1 MPACFRGIAP
11 PREGF
16 APSRRQEFA
25 YSPVTDAAAQP
36 ASPPPASPEGPSSP
50 WAIRDFRLLWLGR
63 VVAVLGIQIQ
73 SSALLWQ
80 VYEIARRDHPIE
92 QASLYLGLVGL
103 CQFLPLLAFTLPAGA
118 MADRRDRKRTVA
130 LSIIVEADCAGAF
143 LLMAL
148 HGSPPLWGL
157 LAVAA
162 LFGAARAFLAPASQA
177 FLPMVV
183 GRKALP
189 PAIAAQSI
197 AFQTGAIAGP
207 ALGGVIVGINVPL
220 AYAVAMGL
228 FLLGVAAFLLIRT
241 SGKPVV
247 QPNAPSPVAAVR
259 EGLAYVWK
267 TKIVLGAI
275 SLDLVVVLLAGVA
288 LLTPIFA
295 RDILHVGPQGFGLL
309 RAAFGVGALLMAVYL
324 SRRPI
329 VRHGG
334 RWMFAAVAL
343 FGLCTL
349 TFGLSKSVWLS
360 GLVLF
365 IGGAADMVSVNIRQ
379 TLIQLATPD
388 HMRGRVSSV
397 SMLFIGASN
406 ELGEA
411 YSGVAVRFLGPIGAA
426 AFGGIGAL
434 AATGI
439 WAKMFP
445 SLRKAD
451 KLT

>member
-1 MPACFRGIAP
+1 MSTESLDTAPVAP
-11 PREGF
+11 P
-16 APSRRQEFA
+16 
-25 YSPVTDAAAQP
+25 T
-36 ASPPPASPEGPSSP
+36 PPPPPEGPSSP
-50 WAIRDFRLLWLGR
+50 WGIRDFRFLWFGR
-63 VVAVLGIQIQ
+63 VVAVLGIQVQ

-118 MADRRDRKRTVA
+118 LADRRDRKHTVT
-130 LSIIVEADCAGAF
+130 LSILVEGSCAAAF

-162 LFGAARAFLAPASQA
+162 VFGAARAFLAPASQA

-207 ALGGVIVGINVPL
+207 ALGGVIVAVNVPL
-220 AYAVAMGL
+220 AYAVSLGM
-228 FLLGVAAFLLIRT
+228 FLLAAGAFVLIRT
-241 SGKPVV
+241 SGRPAPVE
-247 QPNAPSPVAAVR
+247 NKLSPVESVK

-295 RDILHVGPQGFGLL
+295 RDILHVGAIGFGLL
-309 RAAFGVGALLMAVYL
+309 RASFGVGAMAVAIYL
-324 SRRPI
+324 SRFPI
-329 VRHGG
+329 VKHGG
-334 RWMFAAVAL
+334 RWMFAAVAV

-349 TFGLSKSVWLS
+349 TFGLSKIVWLS
-360 GLVLF
+360 ALALF
-365 IGGAADMVSVNIRQ
+365 VGGGADMISVNIRQ

-411 YSGVAVRFLGPIGAA
+411 YSGVMVRMLGAIGAA
-426 AFGGIGAL
+426 CFGGVGAL
-434 AATGI
+434 AATGL
-439 WAKMFP
+439 WAAMFP
-445 SLRKAD
+445 GLRKAD
-451 KLT
+451 RLS

>member
-1 MPACFRGIAP
+1 MTVESDDSGTPVP
-11 PREGF
+11 PG
-16 APSRRQEFA
+16 
-25 YSPVTDAAAQP
+25 DG
-36 ASPPPASPEGPSSP
+36 GPSSP
-50 WAIRDFRLLWLGR
+50 WGIRDFRLLWLGR
-63 VVAVLGIQIQ
+63 VTAVLGIQIQ

-80 VYEIARRDHPIE
+80 VYEIARRDHPIQE
-92 QASLYLGLVGL
+92 ASLYLGLVGL

-118 MADRRDRKRTVA
+118 MADRRDRKRTVW
-130 LSIIVEADCAGAF
+130 LSILVEAACAGGF
-143 LLMAL
+143 LAMAL
-148 HGSPPLWGL
+148 HGNPPLWGL

-162 LFGAARAFLAPASQA
+162 LFGAARAFLAPASQS

-220 AYAVAMGL
+220 AYACAMGL
-228 FLLGVAAFLLIRT
+228 FLVGIGCFLLIRT
-241 SGKPVV
+241 SGKPRNPEGK
-247 QPNAPSPVAAVR
+247 QPPLEAVR

-275 SLDLVVVLLAGVA
+275 SLDLIVVLLAGVA

-295 RDILHVGPQGFGLL
+295 RDILHVGPEGFGLL
-309 RAAFGVGALLMAVYL
+309 RASFGVGALGMAVYL
-324 SRRPI
+324 SRFPI

-334 RWMFAAVAL
+334 RWMFAAVAV

-349 TFGLSKSVWLS
+349 TFGLSKAWWLS
-360 GLVLF
+360 ALVLLV
-365 IGGAADMVSVNIRQ
+365 GGAADMVSVNIRQ

-411 YSGVAVRFLGPIGAA
+411 YSGVAVRFLGPVGAA
-426 AFGGIGAL
+426 VFGGFGAL
-434 AATGI
+434 AATGV
-439 WAKMFP
+439 WARLFP
-445 SLRKAD
+445 GLRKAD
-451 KLT
+451 RLS

>member
-1 MPACFRGIAP
+1 MWF
-11 PREGF
+11 
-16 APSRRQEFA
+16 
-25 YSPVTDAAAQP
+25 
-36 ASPPPASPEGPSSP
+36 
-50 WAIRDFRLLWLGR
+50 GR
-63 VVAVLGIQIQ
+63 VVAVLAIQIQ

-80 VYEIARRDHPIE
+80 VYTIARRDHPVAE
-92 QASLYLGLVGL
+92 ASLYLGLVGL
-103 CQFLPLLAFTLPAGA
+103 CQFLPLLALTLPAGA
-118 MADRRDRKRTVA
+118 MADVRDRKFTVA
-130 LSIIVEADCAGAF
+130 ISIMVEGLCALAF
-143 LLMAL
+143 LMMAL

-157 LAVAA
+157 LSVAA
-162 LFGAARAFLAPASQA
+162 VFGAARAFLAPASQA

-189 PAIAAQSI
+189 PAIAAQAV

-207 ALGGVIVGINVPL
+207 ALGGVIVGVNVPL
-220 AYAVAMGL
+220 AYAVALGL

-241 SGKPVV
+241 SGKP
-247 QPNAPSPVAAVR
+247 APSPNKLSPVESVK

-295 RDILHVGPQGFGLL
+295 RDILHVGPAGFGLL
-309 RAAFGVGALLMAVYL
+309 RASFGVGALSMAVYL
-324 SRRPI
+324 SRYPI
-329 VRHGG
+329 VKHGG
-334 RWMFAAVAL
+334 LWMFAAVAV
-343 FGLCTL
+343 FGVCTL
-349 TFGLSKSVWLS
+349 TFGLSKIVWVS
-360 GLVLF
+360 GLALL
-365 IGGAADMVSVNIRQ
+365 IGGAADMISVNVRQ

-411 YSGVAVRFLGPIGAA
+411 YSGVMVRILGAVGAA
-426 AFGGIGAL
+426 VFGGAGAL

-439 WAKMFP
+439 WSWMFP

-451 KLT
+451 KLS

>member
-1 MPACFRGIAP
+1 MTVDSIDTGPAAP
-11 PREGF
+11 P
-16 APSRRQEFA
+16 
-25 YSPVTDAAAQP
+25 V
-36 ASPPPASPEGPSSP
+36 PPAPPDGPSSP
-50 WAIRDFRLLWLGR
+50 WGIRDFRLLWFGR
-63 VVAVLGIQIQ
+63 VVAVLAIQIQ

-80 VYEIARRDHPIE
+80 VYEIARRDHPVAE
-92 QASLYLGLVGL
+92 ASLYLGLVGL

-118 MADRRDRKRTVA
+118 MADRRDRKTTVWI
-130 LSIIVEADCAGAF
+130 SILVEAACAGSF

-148 HGSPPLWGL
+148 HGAPPLWGL

-162 LFGAARAFLAPASQA
+162 VFGAARAFLAPASQA

-207 ALGGVIVGINVPL
+207 ALGGVIVGVNVPL
-220 AYAVAMGL
+220 AYAVSLGM
-228 FLLGVAAFLLIRT
+228 FLLAVAAFILIRT
-241 SGKPVV
+241 SGKP
-247 QPNAPSPVAAVR
+247 APQANPLSPVEAVK
-259 EGLAYVWK
+259 EGLAYVYK

-309 RAAFGVGALLMAVYL
+309 RASFGVGAMAVAIYL
-324 SRRPI
+324 SRFPI

-334 RWMFAAVAL
+334 RWMFAAVAV

-349 TFGLSKSVWLS
+349 TFGLSKIVWLS
-360 GLVLF
+360 ALALL
-365 IGGAADMVSVNIRQ
+365 IGGGADMISVNIRQ

-411 YSGVAVRFLGPIGAA
+411 YSGLMVRMLGAVGAA
-426 AFGGIGAL
+426 VFGGVGAL
-434 AATGI
+434 AATGA
-439 WAKMFP
+439 WSAMFP
-445 SLRKAD
+445 GLRKAD
-451 KLT
+451 RLS

>member
-1 MPACFRGIAP
+1 MVTVESLDAGSPTP
-11 PREGF
+11 P
-16 APSRRQEFA
+16 
-25 YSPVTDAAAQP
+25 T
-36 ASPPPASPEGPSSP
+36 PPAQPEGPSSP
-50 WAIRDFRLLWLGR
+50 WGIRDFRFLWFGR
-63 VVAVLGIQIQ
+63 VVAVLGIQVQ

-118 MADRRDRKRTVA
+118 LADRRDRKNTVT
-130 LSIIVEADCAGAF
+130 LSILVEGSCAAAF

-148 HGSPPLWGL
+148 HGAPPLWGL

-162 LFGAARAFLAPASQA
+162 VFGAARAFLAPASQA

-207 ALGGVIVGINVPL
+207 ALGGVIVAVNVPL
-220 AYAVAMGL
+220 AYAVSLGM
-228 FLLGVAAFLLIRT
+228 FLLAAGAFVLIKT
-241 SGKPVV
+241 TGKP
-247 QPNAPSPVAAVR
+247 APVENKLSPVESVK
-259 EGLAYVWK
+259 EGLSYVWK
-267 TKIVLGAI
+267 TRIVLGAI

-295 RDILHVGPQGFGLL
+295 RDILHVGAIGFGLL
-309 RAAFGVGALLMAVYL
+309 RASFGVGAMAVAIYL
-324 SRRPI
+324 SRFPI
-329 VRHGG
+329 VKHGG
-334 RWMFAAVAL
+334 RWMFAAVAV

-349 TFGLSKSVWLS
+349 TFGLSKIVWLS
-360 GLVLF
+360 ALALF
-365 IGGAADMVSVNIRQ
+365 IGGGADMISVNIRQ

-411 YSGVAVRFLGPIGAA
+411 YSGVMVRLLGAIGAA
-426 AFGGIGAL
+426 CFGGVGAL
-434 AATGI
+434 AATGL
-439 WAKMFP
+439 WAAIFP
-445 SLRKAD
+445 GLRKAD
-451 KLT
+451 RLS

>member
-1 MPACFRGIAP
+1 MTTDSIDTAP
-11 PREGF
+11 TVP
-16 APSRRQEFA
+16 P
-25 YSPVTDAAAQP
+25 QP
-36 ASPPPASPEGPSSP
+36 PTPPDSHDGGPSSP
-50 WAIRDFRLLWLGR
+50 WAIRDFRLLWVGR
-63 VVAVLGIQIQ
+63 VAAVLGIQIQ

-80 VYEIARRDHPIE
+80 VYEIARRDHPIAE
-92 QASLYLGLVGL
+92 ASLYLGLVGL

-118 MADRRDRKRTVA
+118 MADRRDRKHTVT
-130 LSIIVEADCAGAF
+130 LSIVVESLCALAF
-143 LLMAL
+143 LAMAL
-148 HGSPPLWGL
+148 HGAPPLWGL

-162 LFGAARAFLAPASQA
+162 VFGAARAFLAPASQA

-207 ALGGVIVGINVPL
+207 ALGGVIVGFAVPG
-220 AYAVAMGL
+220 AYASAMALFFVAIGC
-228 FLLGVAAFLLIRT
+228 FLLIRT
-241 SGKPVV
+241 SGKPKFVETGV
-247 QPNAPSPVAAVR
+247 GPLELVR

-309 RAAFGVGALLMAVYL
+309 RAAFGVGALVMALYL
-324 SRRPI
+324 SRFPI

-334 RWMFAAVAL
+334 RWMFAAVAV
-343 FGLCTL
+343 FGICTL
-349 TFGLSKSVWLS
+349 VFGLSKSVWLS
-360 GLVLF
+360 GAVLF
-365 IGGAADMVSVNIRQ
+365 IGGAADMISVNIRQ

-411 YSGVAVRFLGPIGAA
+411 YSGVMVRLLGPIGAA
-426 AFGGIGAL
+426 VFGGVGAL

-439 WAKMFP
+439 WARVFP
-445 SLRKAD
+445 SLRKAN

>member
-1 MPACFRGIAP
+1 VTTESVDTAP
-11 PREGF
+11 TVP
-16 APSRRQEFA
+16 P
-25 YSPVTDAAAQP
+25 QP
-36 ASPPPASPEGPSSP
+36 PLPPDSHDSGPSSP
-50 WAIRDFRLLWLGR
+50 WAIRDFRLLWVGR
-63 VVAVLGIQIQ
+63 VAAVLGIQIQ

-80 VYEIARRDHPIE
+80 VYEIARRDHPIAE
-92 QASLYLGLVGL
+92 ASLYLGLVGL

-118 MADRRDRKRTVA
+118 MADRRDRKHTVT
-130 LSIIVEADCAGAF
+130 LSIVVESLCALAF
-143 LLMAL
+143 LAMAL

-162 LFGAARAFLAPASQA
+162 VFGAARAFLAPASQA

-207 ALGGVIVGINVPL
+207 ALGGVIVGFAVPW
-220 AYAVAMGL
+220 AYASAMAL
-228 FLLGVAAFLLIRT
+228 FLVAIGCFLLIRT
-241 SGKPVV
+241 KGKPQFVETGV
-247 QPNAPSPVAAVR
+247 GPLELVK

-295 RDILHVGPQGFGLL
+295 RDILHVGPEGFGLL
-309 RAAFGVGALLMAVYL
+309 RASFGVGALIMALYL
-324 SRRPI
+324 SRFPI

-334 RWMFAAVAL
+334 RWMFAAVAV
-343 FGLCTL
+343 FGICTL
-349 TFGLSKSVWLS
+349 IFGLSKSVWLS
-360 GLVLF
+360 GAVLF
-365 IGGAADMVSVNIRQ
+365 IGGAADMISVNIRQ

-411 YSGVAVRFLGPIGAA
+411 YSGVMVRLLGPIGAA
-426 AFGGIGAL
+426 VFGGIGAL

-439 WAKMFP
+439 WAKVFP
-445 SLRKAD
+445 SLRKANR
-451 KLT
+451 LT

>member
-1 MPACFRGIAP
+1 MTETI
-11 PREGF
+11 ETTK
-16 APSRRQEFA
+16 
-25 YSPVTDAAAQP
+25 PVQ
-36 ASPPPASPEGPSSP
+36 PPPPPEGPASP
-50 WAIRDFRLLWLGR
+50 WAIRDFRLLWVGR
-63 VVAVLGIQIQ
+63 VAAVLGIQIQ

-92 QASLYLGLVGL
+92 EASLYLGLVGL
-103 CQFLPLLAFTLPAGA
+103 CQFLPLLALTLPAGA
-118 MADRRDRKRTVA
+118 LADRRDRKNTVT
-130 LSIIVEADCAGAF
+130 LSVIVEASCAVGF

-148 HGSPPLWGL
+148 HGNPPLWGL

-162 LFGAARAFLAPASQA
+162 VFGAARAFLAPASQA

-183 GRKALP
+183 GRRALP

-207 ALGGVIVGINVPL
+207 ALGGVIVGFSIPL
-220 AYAVAMGL
+220 AYASALVLFAVAIGGL
-228 FLLGVAAFLLIRT
+228 LLIRT
-241 SGKPVV
+241 SGKP
-247 QPNAPSPVAAVR
+247 APSPTRVSAVDQVK
-259 EGLAYVWK
+259 EGLAYVWN

-275 SLDLVVVLLAGVA
+275 SLDLIVVLLAGVA

-295 RDILHVGPQGFGLL
+295 RDILHVGAVGFGLL
-309 RAAFGVGALLMAVYL
+309 RASFGAGALLVALYL
-324 SRRPI
+324 SRFPI
-329 VRHGG
+329 VKHGG
-334 RWMFAAVAL
+334 RWMFAAVAV
-343 FGLCTL
+343 FGVCTL
-349 TFGLSKSVWLS
+349 TFGLSTSVWLS

-365 IGGAADMVSVNIRQ
+365 LGGAADMISVNIRQ

-426 AFGGIGAL
+426 VFGGVGAL
-434 AATGI
+434 TATGL
-439 WAKMFP
+439 WARWFP
-445 SLRKAD
+445 ALRKAD
-451 KLT
+451 RLE

>member
-1 MPACFRGIAP
+1 MTTDTLDTAP
-11 PREGF
+11 TVP
-16 APSRRQEFA
+16 P
-25 YSPVTDAAAQP
+25 QP
-36 ASPPPASPEGPSSP
+36 PLPPGPPDSGPSSP
-50 WAIRDFRLLWLGR
+50 WGLRDFRLLWLGR
-63 VVAVLGIQIQ
+63 VAAVLGIQIQ

-80 VYEIARRDHPIE
+80 VYEIARRDHPIAE
-92 QASLYLGLVGL
+92 ASLYLGLVGL

-118 MADRRDRKRTVA
+118 MADRRDRKHTVT
-130 LSIIVEADCAGAF
+130 LSIVVESLCALAF
-143 LLMAL
+143 LAMAL

-162 LFGAARAFLAPASQA
+162 VFGAARAFLAPASQA

-207 ALGGVIVGINVPL
+207 ALGGVIVGFAVPW
-220 AYAVAMGL
+220 AYASAMALFFVAI
-228 FLLGVAAFLLIRT
+228 ACFLLIRT
-241 SGKPVV
+241 KGKPVFV
-247 QPNAPSPVAAVR
+247 ETGVGSLELVK
-259 EGLAYVWK
+259 EGLSYVWK

-295 RDILHVGPQGFGLL
+295 RDILHVGPEGFGLL
-309 RAAFGVGALLMAVYL
+309 RASFGVGALLVALYL
-324 SRRPI
+324 SRFPI
-329 VRHGG
+329 VKHGG
-334 RWMFAAVAL
+334 RWMFAAVAV
-343 FGLCTL
+343 FGLSTL
-349 TFGLSKSVWLS
+349 TFGLSHWVWLS
-360 GLVLF
+360 ALALF
-365 IGGAADMVSVNIRQ
+365 IGGGADMISVNIRQ

-411 YSGVAVRFLGPIGAA
+411 YSGVMVRLLGPVGAA
-426 AFGGIGAL
+426 VFGGVGAL

-439 WAKMFP
+439 WAKVFP
-445 SLRKAD
+445 SLRKAN